1 MDPISANQ
9 HKTYLTDEGVERNWT
24 RDICIAAQSRG
35 IIEDMIR
42 VLGRGEDTPAQRMK
56 IKLVVYEAFK
66 GIYGVDCDN
75 IPNLSDRSRFVKW

>member
-9 HKTYLTDEGVERNWT
+9 HKTYLTDEGEERNWT
-24 RDICIAAQSRG
+24 QDICLASYTRG
-35 IIEDMIR
+35 IIEEMIR
-42 VLGRGEDTPAQRMK
+42 ALHEDTPAQCMK